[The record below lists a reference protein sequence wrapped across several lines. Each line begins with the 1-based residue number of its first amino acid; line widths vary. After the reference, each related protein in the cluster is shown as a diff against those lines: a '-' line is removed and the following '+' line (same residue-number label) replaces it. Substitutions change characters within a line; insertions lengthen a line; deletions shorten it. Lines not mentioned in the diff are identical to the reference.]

1 MKKNIYL
8 MGFMG
13 SGKTTVGK
21 MLAGEL
27 NRSFMDID
35 EKIENDVGLTIPQIF
50 EQNGEAFFRLKEKEW
65 VNQSST
71 ETNLVVALGGG
82 SVIDPENWERITLS
96 GITVALNCP
105 IEVIQSRLREIT
117 NRPLLAGSE
126 AEKMQRIKQLY
137 EQRKQF
143 YERAQYQLQLNG
155 DESVTEIVEKLTK
168 LIWG

>member
-35 EKIENDVGLTIPQIF
+35 EKIEHDVGLTIPQIF

>member
-21 MLAGEL
+21 VLADEL
-27 NRSFMDID
+27 NRGFMDID

-50 EQNGEAFFRLKEKEW
+50 EQNGEAFFRRKEKEW

-82 SVIDPENWERITLS
+82 SVVDPENWEKITQS
-96 GITVALNCP
+96 GVTVALHCP
-105 IEVIQSRLREIT
+105 IEVIQSRLSEIT

-126 AEKMQRIKQLY
+126 VEKMQRIKQLY
-137 EQRKQF
+137 EQRKHF
-143 YERAQYQLQLNG
+143 YERAQYQLQLSG
-155 DESVTEIVEKLTK
+155 DESVAEIVEKLTK